1 MPLVGNSCMGVH
13 CFACQIR
20 EQTTSDKAGL
30 EQGQIPSTRWSTMS
44 EPNYLRHA
52 TTLLRASGASKGNMG
67 CPRDPRLPLYPPP
80 QPLLQP
86 SPPLLHPQRIPVYTL
101 LLYPATLL

>member
-1 MPLVGNSCMGVH
+1 MGVH

-20 EQTTSDKAGL
+20 EQTTSDKTGL
-30 EQGQIPSTRWSTMS
+30 EQGQIQSTRWSTMS

-67 CPRDPRLPLYPPP
+67 CPVRV
-80 QPLLQP
+80 LLRGDANLA
-86 SPPLLHPQRIPVYTL
+86 SSYLDDNVLLGWL
-101 LLYPATLL
+101 E

>member
-1 MPLVGNSCMGVH
+1 MGNSCMGVH

-20 EQTTSDKAGL
+20 EQTTSDKTGL
-30 EQGQIPSTRWSTMS
+30 EQGQIQSTRWSTMS

-67 CPRDPRLPLYPPP
+67 CPVRV
-80 QPLLQP
+80 LLRGDTNLA
-86 SPPLLHPQRIPVYTL
+86 SSYLDDNVLLGWL
-101 LLYPATLL
+101 E